1 MPGPGAGGPR
11 VNTEFLIAIVT
22 GTVIAATPLIY
33 AALGELIAERAGVL
47 NLGVEGMMLVGA
59 LAAFAVGVGTGSL
72 IAGYLAAVCA
82 AMLLA
87 LVFAVLTLSL
97 QTNQVATGLA
107 LTLFGLGLSA
117 FAGRKFTGMPIEGIH
132 ALPLPWL
139 RDLPLAGPL
148 LFRFDAAVYGSI
160 ALYFLVDRVLAHS
173 RLGLKLRAVG
183 ESPAVAHALGQPVM
197 LTRYA
202 AVLFGGATSGIA
214 GAYLSTALTPMWV
227 EGMSAGRGWIALA
240 LVVFATWKPLRVLWG
255 AYLFGGVTI
264 LQLHAQ
270 GLGLRV
276 PSEILSMLPYAATII
291 VLGLICR
298 DPKTILLNQPA
309 SLGKSFHPDA

>member
-1 MPGPGAGGPR
+1 MSAD
-11 VNTEFLIAIVT
+11 FLIAIFT
-22 GTVIAATPLIY
+22 GTVVAATPLIY
-33 AALGELIAERAGVL
+33 AALGELVAERAGVL

-59 LAAFAVGVGTGSL
+59 LAAFAVGVHTGSL
-72 IAGYLAAVCA
+72 LAGYLAAVCTS
-82 AMLLA
+82 MLLA
-87 LVFAVLTLSL
+87 LLFAVLTLSL

-117 FAGRKFTGMPIEGIH
+117 FAGRQFTGLSGAGIH
-132 ALPLPWL
+132 RATIPWVC
-139 RDLPLAGPL
+139 DWAIVGPL
-148 LFRFDAAVYGSI
+148 LFRFDWVVYGSLL
-160 ALYFLVDRVLAHS
+160 LYFVVDRVLERTRA
-173 RLGLKLRAVG
+173 GLQLRAVG
-183 ESPAVAHALGQPVM
+183 ESPAIAHALGLPVM

-240 LVVFATWKPLRVLWG
+240 LVVFATWKPLRVLLG

-270 GLGLRV
+270 GLGISV

-291 VLGLICR
+291 VLVIICR

-309 SLGKSFHPDA
+309 SLGKSFHSDE